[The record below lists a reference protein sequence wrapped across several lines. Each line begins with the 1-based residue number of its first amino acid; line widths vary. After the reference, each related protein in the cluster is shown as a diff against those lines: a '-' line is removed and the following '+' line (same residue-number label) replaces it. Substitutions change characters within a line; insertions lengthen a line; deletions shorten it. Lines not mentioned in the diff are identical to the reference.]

1 MMSPTSL
8 DRKALTHMRTPWS
21 SVAFIVESI
30 LLLLFLVASLAVL
43 TKIFSASLN
52 HSVESRTLDAA
63 TIAASSIAEH
73 FAADPESVQERTVL
87 GDLVIMCKV
96 TDEERPGG
104 LMKYADISVYDLS
117 ESSNGS
123 AIYTI
128 STSRYESGGEQ

>member
-63 TIAASSIAEH
+63 TIAATSIAEH
-73 FAADPESVQERTVL
+73 FAADPTGVNEETQL
-87 GDLVIMCKV
+87 GDLRIVC
-96 TDEERPGG
+96 
-104 LMKYADISVYDLS
+104 SV
-117 ESSNGS
+117 E
-123 AIYTI
+123 
-128 STSRYESGGEQ
+128 GEQHASGVLYHATIDVFDTSASGSNEPVYTLTTASYDMEAV